1 MKTVVNLTSN
11 LSRTVRR
18 VFATQAGFTLIEL
31 LVVVGIMGLLA
42 AVAVPAVAKFTGTAK
57 KESAST
63 ELKNVQSATDAM
75 IAEKKLATVTG
86 SATGSTAIT
95 DLGATTTPLGF
106 NLFPDYMRTQN
117 ASAGVGYCWDITG
130 LVTQKTMPGGV
141 C

>member
-11 LSRTVRR
+11 LSRKVRR

-42 AVAVPAVAKFTGTAK
+42 AVAIPAVSKFTGTAK
-57 KESAST
+57 TESAST

-75 IAEKKLATVTG
+75 MAEKKLQSVTG
-86 SATGSTAIT
+86 SAAGSAAIT
-95 DLGATTTPLGF
+95 NLGATNVPLGY
-106 NLFPDYMRTQN
+106 NLYPGWMRNQN
-117 ASAGVGYCWDITG
+117 ASSGVGYCWDTTG
-130 LVTQKTMPGGV
+130 LVTQKTMPGGT